1 MFTVNF
7 YEELLLHLKRIQRV
21 LTHFTGFDMGV
32 NASDLQGT
40 VVRLNLCV
48 DPHLFIIFSGII
60 FLMHL

>member
-1 MFTVNF
+1 M
-7 YEELLLHLKRIQRV
+7 
-21 LTHFTGFDMGV
+21 HFTGFDMGV

>member
-1 MFTVNF
+1 M
-7 YEELLLHLKRIQRV
+7 Y
-21 LTHFTGFDMGV
+21 FTGFDMSV
-32 NASDLQGT
+32 NASNLQGT